1 MWFIPFIF
9 SFLFL
14 QNDTEYNSYLLEGK
28 AQGTT
33 YRVLY
38 YANDS
43 LVTIKMMDDLLDGI
57 DSSLSLYKPYSLIN
71 HFNNEAGGLIMDAH
85 FEKVLTAS
93 LETWRNTDGL
103 FDITVKPLVQ
113 AWGFGVK
120 KGMHIPHPDTITRLL
135 ACTGSDKLVITGHT
149 LSKKIPCLQ
158 IDMNGIA
165 QGYSV
170 DRMADL
176 LEQAGISNYLV
187 ELGGEIRINGRKQPS
202 GDMFQVGI
210 ESPETNEWDQ
220 PILKRQIRIHGGAVT
235 TSGSYRN
242 YYESNGTKANHI
254 IHPKTGYPVKN
265 ELISVTV
272 WAGDAMTADA
282 YDNALMLMG
291 LTRAL
296 AFIEA
301 KKDMAAY
308 FIYRDAG
315 GEIRDTVSR
324 GLKPFDFNKKSTEMN

>member
-1 MWFIPFIF
+1 MLLFPFIF
-9 SFLFL
+9 FFHFLH
-14 QNDTEYNSYLLEGK
+14 QENEYKPYILEGK

-38 YANDS
+38 YAADS
-43 LVTIKMMDDLLDGI
+43 LVTVNMMDDLLDGI

-71 HFNNEAGGLIMDAH
+71 RFNKEAGVVTMDMH
-85 FEKVLTAS
+85 FEKVLSAS
-93 LETWRNTDGL
+93 LETWKETDGL

-120 KGMHIPHPDTITRLL
+120 KGQHIPHPDSIKLL
-135 ACTGSDKLVITGHT
+135 LECTGSDKLIVTGNQ

-170 DRMADL
+170 DCMADL
-176 LEQAGISNYLV
+176 LEQAGITNYLV

-202 GDMFQVGI
+202 GEMFQVGI

-220 PILKRQIRIHGGAVT
+220 HILQSQIKIPDGAIT

-242 YYESNGTKANHI
+242 FYESEGMLVSHI

-265 ELISVTV
+265 DLISVTV
-272 WAGDAMTADA
+272 WAPDAMTADA

-291 LTRAL
+291 LKDAMK
-296 AFIEA
+296 FIEA

-308 FIYRDAG
+308 FIFRDAQG
-315 GEIRDTVSR
+315 GIRDTASSR
-324 GLKPFDFNKKSTEMN
+324 FLSFKSKHISQ

>member
-1 MWFIPFIF
+1 MLIFPFIF
-9 SFLFL
+9 SFFL
-14 QNDTEYNSYLLEGK
+14 HPNIEYKPYILEGK

-71 HFNNEAGGLIMDAH
+71 HFNNEPGGLTMDSH
-85 FEKVLTAS
+85 FEKVLNAS
-93 LETWRNTDGL
+93 LETWRETNGL

-120 KGMHIPHPDTITRLL
+120 KGMPIPTQDSLNRLL
-135 ACTGSDKLVITGHT
+135 ECTGSDKLIVTGNR

-170 DRMADL
+170 DCMADM
-176 LEQAGISNYLV
+176 LEQAGILNFLV
-187 ELGGEIRINGRKQPS
+187 ELGGEIRIKGRKQPS

-220 PILKRQIRIHGGAVT
+220 HIFQSQVKVPDGAIT

-242 YYESNGTKANHI
+242 FYESEGMLVSHI

-265 ELISVTV
+265 DLISVTV
-272 WAGDAMTADA
+272 WARDALTADA

-291 LTRAL
+291 LKGAL
-296 AFIEA
+296 EFIEV

-308 FIYRDAG
+308 FIYRDAHG
-315 GEIRDTVSR
+315 GIRDTASSR
-324 GLKPFDFNKKSTEMN
+324 FLPFKSKQISQ

>member
-1 MWFIPFIF
+1 MWFILFIY
-9 SFLFL
+9 SLL
-14 QNDTEYNSYLLEGK
+14 YLPNVTDYKSYLIEGK

-71 HFNNEAGGLIMDAH
+71 HFNNEPGGLTMDSH

-93 LETWRNTDGL
+93 LETWRETNGL

-120 KGMHIPHPDTITRLL
+120 KGMTIPTQDSINQLL
-135 ACTGSDKLVITGHT
+135 ECTGSDKLIITGHT
-149 LSKKIPCLQ
+149 VSKKIACLQ

-170 DRMADL
+170 DMMAGL
-176 LEQAGISNYLV
+176 LEQAGIRNYLV
-187 ELGGEIRINGRKQPS
+187 ELGGEIRIKGRKQPS
-202 GDMFQVGI
+202 EEMFQIGI

-220 PILKRQIRIHGGAVT
+220 PILKRQIQIPEGAVT

-265 ELISVTV
+265 DLISVTV
-272 WAGDAMTADA
+272 WARDAMTADA

-291 LTRAL
+291 LANAL
-296 AFIEA
+296 EFIEA

-308 FIYRDAG
+308 FIYRDER
-315 GEIRDTVSR
+315 GEIKDTASS
-324 GLKPFDFNKKSTEMN
+324 GFLKKIFMKMN

>member
-71 HFNNEAGGLIMDAH
+71 RFNNETDGLIMDAH

-120 KGMHIPHPDTITRLL
+120 KGMTIPTQDSINQLL
-135 ACTGSDKLVITGHT
+135 ECTGSDKLIITGHT
-149 LSKKIPCLQ
+149 LSKKKPCLQ

-170 DRMADL
+170 DMMAGL
-176 LEQAGISNYLV
+176 LEQAGIRNYLV
-187 ELGGEIRINGRKQPS
+187 ELGGEIRIKGRKQPS
-202 GDMFQVGI
+202 GEMFQVGI

-220 PILKRQIRIHGGAVT
+220 PILKRQIRVPEGAVT

-265 ELISVTV
+265 NLISVTV
-272 WAGDAMTADA
+272 WARDAMTADA

-291 LTRAL
+291 LANAL
-296 AFIEA
+296 EFMEA

-308 FIYRDAG
+308 FIFRDAQ
-315 GEIRDTVSR
+315 GEVRDTASS
-324 GLKPFDFNKKSTEMN
+324 GFLKRIFMEMN